1 MRSDPVMIP
10 SMATLDETPP
20 FFVRYFL
27 LTDHIISSLNRFYT
41 PRSTHTPTATTAL
54 LERVERT
61 AKAAPREARAAA
73 THHTTMDVTC
83 TPTVTALERVA
94 RAALERVAKE
104 VRAVARAARALPREA
119 RAAVPREARAAATL
133 TPIIIIKSTPAM
145 HCYYS
150 FVQ

>member
-10 SMATLDETPP
+10 SMATLDETPT
-20 FFVRYFL
+20 FFVRYSM
-27 LTDHIISSLNRFYT
+27 LTDHIISSLDRFYT

-119 RAAVPREARAAATL
+119 RAAAL
-133 TPIIIIKSTPAM
+133 TTTDHLESLAKAVNI
-145 HCYYS
+145 
-150 FVQ
+150 

>member
-10 SMATLDETPP
+10 SMATLDETPTL
-20 FFVRYFL
+20 FVRYFL
-27 LTDHIISSLNRFYT
+27 LTDHISSLNRFYT

-61 AKAAPREARAAA
+61 AKAAPREARAVA
-73 THHTTMDVTC
+73 THHTTMDH
-83 TPTVTALERVA
+83 LERVA

-119 RAAVPREARAAATL
+119 RAAAL
-133 TPIIIIKSTPAM
+133 TTTDHLESLAKAVNI
-145 HCYYS
+145 
-150 FVQ
+150 